1 MLHQRPFEPL
11 RRDADKQACTGYAM
25 NSDIGLAR
33 KKFSAGILALLLA
46 LVSVT
51 LTAPMASAVGANQN
65 DLGSAMDLPDNSTS
79 INSSQAVLNMN
90 GNAPMASGALYGELD
105 VNDDEDW
112 FSMTLNANEGVT
124 LQIAYNT
131 TYTSSNGSTYT
142 NDFELW
148 IYDSSMNLIEVSI
161 GNNPEIVSTNT
172 STSPHGGTVFFQI
185 VRYDGYGSYTLDFWL
200 FSTGSSGGGG
210 NGTAPPSNCAGNGTL
225 ASDILEPNDSTATA
239 TMASGLPLSCTGLSI
254 DSTTDVDFFEINLL
268 AGVTYY
274 VNVTFVGSNGD
285 IDVGWDDASGSY
297 IDSSTSTGSLES
309 MTYTSFSN
317 QTSYVDVYGYTG
329 ATNVYS
335 IEITTDLPGG
345 GQSFETVSVEATT
358 LTNAAVEVDGIT
370 SGMNY
375 TITLTPI
382 QYFLNGS
389 SNQGA
394 TTSMNFTANGTTYT
408 NNATVASPIMVESEY
423 CMDVE
428 LTDAAGTLSYDF
440 DCTLIEVLQSAALSS
455 TTGSHSATNLTLNT
469 DYTLWWFVFEELEF
483 INNYSVSNDVD
494 AALAASI
501 VDEATVNFTSTATS
515 ESWSINWTGIT
526 TMNDHVLVG
535 ILYEPTSVLDLDN
548 NSGYIGFHDDL
559 FVPQLPTMLIDSYS
573 TSSTASTNNVDVK
586 GADLVT
592 GDDYI
597 YTVRVTDASG
607 ANIATT
613 GQLNFTATAQ
623 NMSQPT
629 FTYTTPTMSGTYCA
643 EVLLY
648 SDAYVQL
655 IGDSSCFNLEF
666 DDDND
671 GVVNED
677 DLCPNTATGSLVDI
691 DGCALS
697 QKDSDNDGYNDS
709 VDAFPTDASQY
720 SDMDGDGF
728 GDNPNGNYPDAFPT
742 DSSQWEDADGDGYG
756 DNSLGNNSDAFPLD
770 PTQWSDADGD
780 GYGDT
785 SSGNNPDAYPTDPS
799 QWVDADGDGY
809 GDNPTGTNGDQFPN
823 DSTQWAD
830 ADGDGFGDN
839 PAGTQPDAFPS
850 DATQWADADG
860 DGYGDNAGGNNA
872 DAFPNDATQW
882 SDQDGDGFGDNQAG
896 TAPDAFPTDGTQ
908 WSDADGDGYGDNP
921 TGNEAD
927 DFPAD
932 ATQWTDADNDGYG
945 DNAMGNGG
953 DQCLNTP
960 AGQSVDENG
969 CAASQKDD
977 DLDGVNNAQ
986 DACPATPAGETV
998 DASGCSGSQEDTDND
1013 GVMDLFDLCPQTPL
1027 GASIDAAGCADSQLD
1042 SDNDD
1047 ITNDMDDCPT
1057 TSPGLP
1063 VNGQGCA
1070 ADERDADMD
1079 GVMDADDFCDMTP
1092 STEDADDT
1100 GCSDS
1105 QRDDDNDGI
1114 NNNLDDCPN
1123 TDLASTADLLG
1134 CSLDQYDDDADLI
1147 DNTVDLC
1154 PATPAGEQVNS
1165 DGCSTTQTDQDG
1177 DGIKDAYDLCRDTA
1191 LGHGSDL
1198 DGCSEY
1204 QKDDDNDGVY
1214 NIADRCQGTD
1224 ENQTVINDEGCAI
1237 NQLDTDGDG
1246 VNDEMDDFIFDANE
1260 TLDSDGDG
1268 VADRYDDAPFDAS
1281 RSEALPE
1288 ESGGGLMY
1296 AVLALLVLCGLGAL
1310 LVVKRN
1316 EGSASVGSAFAEAN
1330 QADSM
1335 SEAHFGGESKEL
1347 PQIEEAQQWEEGGV
1361 NWSKAA
1367 DGTLSYWDEASSS
1380 WLVYEE

>member
-1 MLHQRPFEPL
+1 
-11 RRDADKQACTGYAM
+11 M

-65 DLGSAMDLPDNSTS
+65 DLGSSMDLPDNSTS

-239 TMASGLPLSCTGLSI
+239 TMASGLPISCTGLSI

-309 MTYTSFSN
+309 MSYTSFSN
-317 QTSYVDVYGYTG
+317 QTSYVDVYGYSG

-358 LTNAAVEVDGIT
+358 LTNATIEVDGIT

-428 LTDAAGTLSYDF
+428 LKDAAGTLSYDF
-440 DCTLIEVLQSAALSS
+440 DCTFIEVLQSAALSS

-469 DYTLWWFVFEELEF
+469 DYTLWWFVFEEVEF
-483 INNYSVSNDVD
+483 INNYSMSNDVD

-526 TMNDHVLVG
+526 TMNDHVLIG

-629 FTYTTPTMSGTYCA
+629 FTYTTPTLSGTYCA

-648 SDAYVQL
+648 SDTYVQL

-677 DLCPNTATGSLVDI
+677 DLCPNTATGSLVDL

-709 VDAFPTDASQY
+709 VDAFPTDSSQY

-882 SDQDGDGFGDNQAG
+882 
-896 TAPDAFPTDGTQ
+896 
-908 WSDADGDGYGDNP
+908 
-921 TGNEAD
+921 
-927 DFPAD
+927 
-932 ATQWTDADNDGYG
+932 TDADNDGYG
-945 DNAMGNGG
+945 DNAMGNDG

-1042 SDNDD
+1042 SDNDG

-1079 GVMDADDFCDMTP
+1079 GVVDADDFCDMTP

-1123 TDLASTADLLG
+1123 TALASTADLLG

-1154 PATPAGEQVNS
+1154 PATPAGEQVNP

-1347 PQIEEAQQWEEGGV
+1347 PQIEEPQQWEEGGV